1 METLGIGPPNPKS
14 WTLKVLRA
22 ESIGLRVGDFCSSRL
37 RGGSGFGTL
46 ASLGFEVTR
55 EQKHKHFC
63 FMMGSFKEPV
73 RKQAFKPG
81 TPEPKHGGFP
91 GEHLKN

>member
-46 ASLGFEVTR
+46 ASLGLEVTR

-63 FMMGSFKEPV
+63 FMILPLRNRSENKHSNPVLQNPDMG
-73 RKQAFKPG
+73 AFL
-81 TPEPKHGGFP
+81 ESI
-91 GEHLKN
+91 